1 MFFYSFRL
9 TNIMILRHSLFAL
22 FAFTSLFLL
31 SPLKPVSAE
40 QNIPTKLH
48 SAPPE
53 SSVVEEY
60 FGTNVTDPF
69 RTLESLENPK
79 VQLWIKEQSDEAKS
93 ILQRIPGRRSLLE
106 KMHDFDSRKSSKVY
120 NLSIT
125 DNNRYFY
132 LKETPTDE
140 TGKLFFRDTFE
151 GKETLLFD
159 ARAYFASSG
168 KEYVISGVSASENG
182 ENIAISV
189 SANGSEE
196 SNILI
201 MDVASK
207 KLYPERIDRCRFA
220 APSWVKGGHSFLY
233 NRTQPI
239 MHAGQNPQYDSKT
252 FLHRTGSDPSTDREI
267 FSNAV
272 NPELHIQSADI
283 PSVDYDRHS
292 EYLFATVSNVDPR
305 LTVYYAPASALSKQK
320 ITWKKLFSPEDEI
333 HDFAVTKN
341 ELYLYTPK
349 NAPRFKVVKTSISN
363 PDILHA
369 ETVVAEDPK
378 AKLTSF
384 TLTNNALYYTQ
395 SLNGVEARLFR
406 NGYGNVKAKELEL
419 PFKAG
424 TIGLSSKGFRFPDIW
439 IVIAGWS
446 NDFRRYRFDAA
457 KNTFSLET
465 LSSPAE
471 YPEYRDLAVEEL
483 MIPSHDGVM
492 VPLSI
497 VYNKGIKKNGLNP
510 AFIYGYGAYGKSI
523 TPFFSPDMLLWTDKG
538 GVLAFAHVRGG
549 GECGDSWHTQGM
561 KTTKP
566 NTWKDLISCA
576 EYLEKQGYT
585 GPGKIAINGASAGG
599 ILVGMA
605 LTERPDLFSAVIAQ
619 VGALNPLRGEES
631 PNGPVNV
638 PEFGTVK
645 NKEECKALIAMDPY
659 LNIRDHVNYPATLVT
674 TGLNDPRVIA
684 WQPAKFAARL
694 QQANTSK
701 KPILFFADDKA
712 GHGMGNSKTKE
723 FETLADVLS
732 FGLWQTGHPEF
743 QVH

>member
-1 MFFYSFRL
+1 MNLRYSL
-9 TNIMILRHSLFAL
+9 IAL
-22 FAFTSLFLL
+22 SSLFLL
-31 SPLKPVSAE
+31 SPLFTVSAE
-40 QNIPTKLH
+40 QSITAKRH
-48 SAPPE
+48 AAPP
-53 SSVVEEY
+53 SLPVEEEY
-60 FGTNVTDPF
+60 YGTKVSDPF
-69 RTLESLENPK
+69 RSLENLGNPQ
-79 VQLWIKEQSDEAKS
+79 VQQWMKEQSEDAKS
-93 ILQRIPGRRSLLE
+93 ILKSIPGRSALIE
-106 KMHDFDSRKSSKVY
+106 KMRDFDKRKASKAY

-132 LKETPTDE
+132 LKETPKDE
-140 TGKLFFRDTFE
+140 TGKLFFRDTFK
-151 GKETLLFD
+151 GKESLLFD
-159 ARAYFASSG
+159 ARAFFAGSG
-168 KEYVISGVSASENG
+168 KEYVISGVSASEDG
-182 ENIAISV
+182 SKIAISV

-196 SNILI
+196 SVILV

-220 APSWVKGGHSFLY
+220 NPSWVKDGGSFLY
-233 NRTQPI
+233 NRLQPI
-239 MHAGQNPQYDSKT
+239 THAGQNPQYDSKT
-252 FLHRTGSDPSTDREI
+252 FLHRIGSDPSTDREI
-267 FSNAV
+267 FSNAT
-272 NPELHIQSADI
+272 NPELHIRSEDI

-292 EYLFATVSNVDPR
+292 GYLFALVSNVDPR
-305 LTVYYAPASALSKQK
+305 LTIYYAPVSMLSDKK
-320 ITWKKLFSPEDEI
+320 IQWKKLFSPEDEV
-333 HDFAVTKN
+333 HDFAATKD

-349 NAPRFKVVKTSISN
+349 NAGRFKVVKTSLRN
-363 PDILHA
+363 PDIPHA

-378 AKLTSF
+378 AMLTSF
-384 TLTNNALYYTQ
+384 TLTKDALYYTQ
-395 SLNGVEARLFR
+395 SLNGVEAKLFR
-406 NGYGNVKAKELEL
+406 KGYGQGKERELEL

-424 TIGLSSKGFRFPDIW
+424 TIGLSSKGFRFADVWVI
-439 IVIAGWS
+439 IAGWS
-446 NDFRRYRFDAA
+446 NDYRRFRFDSER
-457 KNTFSLET
+457 NRFSKET

-471 YPEYRDLAVEEL
+471 YPEYRDLMVEEV

-497 VYNKGIKKNGLNP
+497 VYKKGVHKNGKNP

-523 TPFFSPDMLLWTDKG
+523 TPFFSPGMLLWTDKG

-549 GECGDSWHTQGM
+549 GECGESWHSQGM
-561 KTTKP
+561 KATKP

-576 EYLEKQGYT
+576 EYLEKKGST
-585 GPGKIAINGASAGG
+585 GPGKIAINAASAGG

-605 LTERPDLFSAVIAQ
+605 MDERPDLFAAVIPQ

-631 PNGPVNV
+631 PNGPVNA

-645 NKEECKALIAMDPY
+645 NREECKALIAMDPY
-659 LNIRDHVNYPATLVT
+659 LNIRDHVPYPAVLVT

-694 QQANTSK
+694 QQATSSD

-723 FETLADVLS
+723 FESLADVLS

-743 QVH
+743 QVKPKENL